1 VSAFVIALVVE
12 FVLVFGV
19 LTVGLTTDVGDVV
32 LVVGVV
38 VVLLVTAGF
47 VVAVGLVVAGLDV
60 DDVIDVFGANV
71 VFGAKEVPVVMLGFA
86 VSGLVNDEV
95 NGREFEPPADVIEVG
110 PRPVKAGA
118 LFRPRMTLSSG
129 ARSSP
134 LASGSC
140 LLDVRFFRIAIFYPV
155 FFTSDVKVAMS
166 VTGLSFVLPA
176 KVFGGATRAAGAAFL
191 IGIKLATSMR

>member
-1 VSAFVIALVVE
+1 
-12 FVLVFGV
+12 VFG
-19 LTVGLTTDVGDVV
+19 LIAGFTTDVGDVV

-71 VFGAKEVPVVMLGFA
+71 VFGAEEVPVVMLGFA

-95 NGREFEPPADVIEVG
+95 NGRDFEPPADVIEVG

-129 ARSSP
+129 ARSSS

-140 LLDVRFFRIAIFYPV
+140 LLDVRFFKIAMFYPV
-155 FFTSDVKVAMS
+155 FFTNEVRPAILL
-166 VTGLSFVLPA
+166 TGLNFAVLA
-176 KVFGGATRAAGAAFL
+176 NVLGGAVGVAFCT
-191 IGIKLATSMR
+191 GISFATSMR